1 MTGMDIE
8 RIPAQT
14 AIARALEIVLANRIY
29 GGRYDAKRL
38 SPSEIEKNFS
48 FYVEFGR
55 GWAIS
60 CNLSV
65 QLEWAIDSD
74 RCTGKVHITWPS
86 SGYSVAGAQATIALH
101 QEVTN
106 LAALVQSALDDMN
119 IMGIKE
125 SVPH

>member
-1 MTGMDIE
+1 MDIE

-14 AIARALEIVLANRIY
+14 AIARALEIVMANRIY
-29 GGRYDAKRL
+29 GGRYDHDRFK
-38 SPSEIEKNFS
+38 PSEIEKNFS

-55 GWAIS
+55 GWAVS
-60 CNLSV
+60 CNLTVELVWS
-65 QLEWAIDSD
+65 IDSD
-74 RCTGKVHITWPS
+74 HCTGKVHITWPS
-86 SGYSVAGAQATIALH
+86 NAYSVAGAQATIALH